1 MKLISLNVGVPQEVQ
16 WQGRQ
21 VTTGIYK
28 SAVVG
33 PQMLAQLNLHGDA
46 QADLSVHGGV
56 HKAVYGY
63 PVEHYDYWRAELP
76 DTDFAWGMFGENFT
90 TEGMLEEHLMI
101 GERFRIG
108 TAEVRVTEPRLPCY
122 KLGIRFGRADMVRR
136 FLTSRRTGFYF
147 AVRQAGMVESGDEFE
162 RVHRPVDGITV
173 ADLTRV
179 FAFDHDDLP
188 TMHRIVEIEDLSDG
202 WRDHFREKIHNH
214 GVRRSHG

>member
-122 KLGIRFGRADMVRR
+122 KLGIRFGRADMVSLSEFIVRSTASQSLISR
-136 FLTSRRTGFYF
+136 GFLRL
-147 AVRQAGMVESGDEFE
+147 
-162 RVHRPVDGITV
+162 ITMIFQLCT
-173 ADLTRV
+173 AL
-179 FAFDHDDLP
+179 
-188 TMHRIVEIEDLSDG
+188 
-202 WRDHFREKIHNH
+202 
-214 GVRRSHG
+214 